1 MAPNFTT
8 RFSVAVDAM
17 CHHLGAKIPFLKK
30 IGLLINVSKTTPEI
44 FALKFKWLSYLVST
58 LQTQVRV
65 PVLRLFCF
73 FLSKVTGCCPARW
86 LHAKKRKNLSIA
98 ACKKEEKVTACC
110 PARWLHKKRKNDRLQ
125 LGILGTVYAKNEK
138 R

>member
-8 RFSVAVDAM
+8 RSSVAVDAM

-30 IGLLINVSKTTPEI
+30 IGLLINVSKTALEI
-44 FALKFKWLSYLVST
+44 FALKFKWLSYLVPT

-65 PVLRLFCF
+65 PVLRLFYF
-73 FLSKVTGCCPARW
+73 S
-86 LHAKKRKNLSIA
+86 LSIA

-110 PARWLHKKRKNDRLQ
+110 PARWLHTKK
-125 LGILGTVYAKNEK
+125 EK
-138 R
+138 